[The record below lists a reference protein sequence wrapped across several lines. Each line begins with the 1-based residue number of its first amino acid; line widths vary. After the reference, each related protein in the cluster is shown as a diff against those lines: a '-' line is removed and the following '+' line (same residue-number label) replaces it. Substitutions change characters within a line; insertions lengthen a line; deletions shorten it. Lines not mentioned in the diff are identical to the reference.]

1 MKRKFSVKV
10 IFGILLTF
18 LFLNFGHCNAAPVND
33 SPVAKRDAVN
43 SLLENNKV
51 NGVVLF
57 GDLAT
62 NPTVVE
68 CNQPGMKQN
77 DVITATGLYPI
88 ASLQKVYTGIAI
100 QKLIDEGKLSLNT
113 KISQFYPS
121 IPNAS
126 KITIENLLTHRSGIK
141 DRTSGPTDLLKNQKA
156 QMKFAQKNLDSTGK
170 TGA

>member
-1 MKRKFSVKV
+1 MKRKFFVKV
-10 IFGILLTF
+10 IFGILLAF
-18 LFLNFGHCNAAPVND
+18 LFLNFGHCNAAAVND

-57 GDLAT
+57 GDLGT

-141 DRTSGPTDLLKNQKA
+141 DRTSGPTDLLKSQKA
-156 QMKFAQKNLDSTGK
+156 QMKFA
-170 TGA
+170 